1 LNIYKNDDDEDE
13 TENDPNA
20 ISNRVN
26 NNSRNNVVDAS
37 LNTPLKVNNDNPPP
51 YNGNFFF

>member
-1 LNIYKNDDDEDE
+1 MNIYKNDDDEDE